1 MHRYIIV
8 LLILN
13 NKMKKWFKIILS
25 GIICV
30 SIYYTGL
37 LSLTI
42 GNKENITHLLWWLLL
57 LPTVIIITIPVYKYW
72 WNKVNK
78 WLWGIQP
85 TIYSKHDVLLLFQ
98 DFLEDVKNDKMK
110 NHDDFKKWLN
120 NKGL

>member
-25 GIICV
+25 VIITF
-30 SIYYTGL
+30 SIYIIGATCIQNPIKYHIEDTMYWI
-37 LSLTI
+37 LSIVAGVLIAYPTI
-42 GNKENITHLLWWLLL
+42 
-57 LPTVIIITIPVYKYW
+57 KYW